1 MLNSSRLSRHFSS
14 LLLLGLLACSKG
26 SSPTPNP
33 PPVPPT
39 PQPTSTTFTNP
50 LLPVGPDPWVFQK
63 DGFYYYTST
72 TGGDITLR
80 KTAKMSGLASAP
92 SYVVWRAPASGNSS
106 RNLWAPELH
115 FFDGKWY
122 LYYTAGPGD
131 LGQQRSWVLEN
142 ASADPTMG
150 TWTDMG
156 RIFSPAEDY
165 WSIDM
170 TVFEQGGNRYALWSG
185 FENNGNNEQRI
196 YISKMSNPWTLTGPR
211 AELTRPTLDWERRG
225 DPKVNEGPEIIQ
237 HGGKTNL
244 VYSASHCSTDD
255 YTLGLLS
262 CSTTADPMQPS
273 SWTKS
278 QTPVFVKSAT
288 NRAYGPGHNGF
299 FKSKD
304 GTQDWII
311 YHANS
316 NPGEGCGDR
325 RNPRMQSFTWNADD
339 TPNFGEPVN
348 IGTPITKPSGE

>member
-1 MLNSSRLSRHFSS
+1 MINPLHLPRRLSVSF
-14 LLLLGLLACSKG
+14 LLLGLLSCSN
-26 SSPTPNP
+26 STPSPAPTPA
-33 PPVPPT
+33 PVPTPT
-39 PQPTSTTFTNP
+39 ATTFTNP
-50 LLPVGPDPWVFQK
+50 LLPVGPDPWVIQK
-63 DGFYYYTST
+63 DEFYYYMST

-80 KTAKMSGLASAP
+80 KTAKMSELGSAP
-92 SYVVWRAPASGNSS
+92 SYVVWRAPASGTNS
-106 RNLWAPELH
+106 RNVWAPELH

-142 ASADPTMG
+142 AAADPTTG

-156 RIFSPAEDY
+156 RIFNAAEDY

-185 FENNGNNEQRI
+185 FQNNFNNEQRI
-196 YISKMSNPWTLTGPR
+196 YICRMSNPWTLTGAR
-211 AELTRPTLDWERRG
+211 TELSRPALDWERRG
-225 DPKVNEGPEIIQ
+225 DPKVNEGPEIVM
-237 HGGKTNL
+237 HGSKTNL
-244 VYSASHCSTDD
+244 VYSASHCSSDD

-262 CSTTADPMQPS
+262 CATSADPLLAA

-278 QTPVFVKSAT
+278 PTPVFVRSDAS
-288 NRAYGPGHNGF
+288 RAYGPGHNGF

-325 RNPRMQSFTWNADD
+325 RNPRMQPFTWNADD
-339 TPNFGEPVN
+339 TPNFGAPVS
-348 IGTPITKPSGE
+348 IATALTRPSGE